1 MFAVVALG
9 YLEEIEREIFHCP
22 ELEKEAGKLKEEI
35 HNAIETIG
43 KTATQEFGVI
53 YAYETDGY
61 GMYNLMDDANVPS
74 LLSIDYLGYPSDPDI
89 GENTRRFLLS
99 NGESLLL

>member
-1 MFAVVALG
+1 M
-9 YLEEIEREIFHCP
+9 
-22 ELEKEAGKLKEEI
+22 
-35 HNAIETIG
+35 
-43 KTATQEFGVI
+43 I

-99 NGESLLL
+99 NGNPIIMKEKKRRGSAAPIRLPATSGIFLWRSRA